1 MLPEALRAQ
10 QFLLLTKT
18 RNCHGWKVQSNPK
31 PSGPL
36 QQDYAEALYLAV
48 RTAEPTVRPVY
59 EVTKNRRQPWSH
71 PLRDKTQLGGQLFC
85 EGPRLCPHPVSTDFV
100 QDVLTVFL
108 AADFR
113 GRSKSMREVLPSRK
127 LAQTP
132 GWHRQELLI
141 CTSALDHVFWKRASV
156 ATASSSLP

>member
-1 MLPEALRAQ
+1 VLPEALRAQ

-71 PLRDKTQLGGQLFC
+71 PHRDKTQLDGQL
-85 EGPRLCPHPVSTDFV
+85 LCDGLDSVSTQRPV
-100 QDVLTVFL
+100 ILNQ
-108 AADFR
+108 
-113 GRSKSMREVLPSRK
+113 SM
-127 LAQTP
+127 Q
-132 GWHRQELLI
+132 
-141 CTSALDHVFWKRASV
+141 LDWNG
-156 ATASSSLP
+156 